1 MVQYALV
8 PVAHCSNRPL
18 GHFDWNAQY
27 YSDLFSGNYTLEE
40 LSLLSEQDEENISK
54 VPNQDKNK
62 KEEKKFCSTISSGPD
77 PSVKFTAIRGIK
89 LQENPRQII
98 FPADFDGHIQ
108 IDVGLTSN
116 FNFTLFCH
124 HSPASLLH
132 QQGGSEYL
140 LSLNSLYALVLYL

>member
-1 MVQYALV
+1 M
-8 PVAHCSNRPL
+8 
-18 GHFDWNAQY
+18 
-27 YSDLFSGNYTLEE
+27 
-40 LSLLSEQDEENISK
+40 NISK
-54 VPNQDKNK
+54 VPNLDKNK

-140 LSLNSLYALVLYL
+140 LFLNSLQFFISEPSIHDAVKQLIYIALKVLDYL